1 MVDYETEVTNH
12 PTINGVEVVGDLSL
26 TDIGIIELTPEMVSG
41 RYHHQGAALG
51 ACGRSCAYRGYPRR
65 G

>member
-26 TDIGIIELTPEMVSG
+26 TDIGIIELTPEMVSDIFLDTFG
-41 RYHHQGAALG
+41 VLL
-51 ACGRSCAYRGYPRR
+51 
-65 G
+65 